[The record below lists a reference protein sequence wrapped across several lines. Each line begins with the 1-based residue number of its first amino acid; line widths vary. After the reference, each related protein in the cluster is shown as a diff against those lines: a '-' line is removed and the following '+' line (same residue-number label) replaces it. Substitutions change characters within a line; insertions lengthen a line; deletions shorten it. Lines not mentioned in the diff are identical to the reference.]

1 MHISKLTIRNFR
13 NFKSAVFTFTQ
24 GVNTLIGEN
33 GSGKTNAFY
42 AIRLLIDANLPRN
55 VKINESDFNRNVG
68 NWRGHWIIIHLD
80 FANIDDNE
88 GTQMLAHNIERMD
101 GTSTGAYTMYFRPN
115 RRIRQQLFE
124 LTQDFASQDQL
135 QSLLGDVTLSDY
147 EMIFTC
153 KGTADFS
160 NEDTYRTYVGDF
172 ENVEFPDPQEE
183 AWDVLGMPS
192 QKFSIYNEVTCTY
205 IKALRDAEYELRNIR
220 SNPLLNLVRDLGSKI
235 DGTPIIKQVNQLNT
249 SISKLDQ
256 IQLLKERVKNT
267 VHRTIG
273 ATYAPTIDI
282 RSQLP
287 ENLDKLLQTLTLWVG
302 DTDDLGYQGQ
312 ISELSLGGANL
323 LYISLK
329 LLEYELKQSTSKAAH
344 FLLIEE
350 PEAHIHT
357 HIQKTLF
364 EKYGYQNTQVII
376 STHSTHISASN
387 RISAVNILAK
397 RQQEAVV
404 FHPCNDLDDDVCRKI
419 ERYLDA
425 VRSTLLFAKSIIL
438 VEGDAEL
445 ILIPILFKKVFNIS
459 LDEVGV
465 SLINMSSTVFKHIA
479 LLFDDKRM
487 QRKCAIITDLDTS
500 IITITSS
507 TDKEDKFIKK
517 CIDSQEAG
525 ILRKSDLDSSFADNK
540 WVQPFYATYTFEVDY
555 IMAGNAASVV
565 QTLPSI
571 YEIQSYIVDSTAKLE
586 LGTTEESGR
595 EVLRLANKEGKG
607 WFALLLSENI
617 NYSTII
623 PEYILKAIAFTCEHF
638 TDAHFEV
645 IADYRIDQ
653 GIKNEDDPN
662 NLIFEDLKI
671 KKEQMLLSSTESG
684 SQSIFQE
691 FAELYKEWLPA
702 DPLTKLLDF
711 MGR

>member
-1 MHISKLTIRNFR
+1 MHISKLIIRNFR
-13 NFKSAVFTFTQ
+13 NFKNAVFTFTH

-42 AIRLLIDANLPRN
+42 AIRLLIDANLPRA

-68 NWRGHWIIIHLD
+68 NWRGHWIIIQLD
-80 FANIDDNE
+80 FADIDDNE

-115 RRIRQQLFE
+115 RQIRQQLFE
-124 LTQDFASQDQL
+124 LTQDFASKDEL
-135 QSLLGDVTLSDY
+135 QSLLDDVTLSDY

-160 NEDTYRTYVGDF
+160 DDAIYNTYVGDF
-172 ENVEFPDPQEE
+172 ENVDFPNPEEE
-183 AWDVLGMPS
+183 AWDALGIPS

-205 IKALRDAEYELRNIR
+205 IKALRDAEYELRNLK

-235 DGTPIIKQVNQLNT
+235 DGTSIIKQVNQLNT
-249 SISKLDQ
+249 SISELDQ
-256 IQLLKERVKNT
+256 IQILKERVKNT
-267 VHRTIG
+267 VHKTIG
-273 ATYAPTIDI
+273 TTYAPTIDI

-329 LLEYELKQSTSKAAH
+329 LLEYEIKQSTSKAAH

-404 FHPCNDLDDDVCRKI
+404 FQACNGLNDDVCKRI

-425 VRSTLLFAKSIIL
+425 VRSTLLFAKSVIL

-445 ILIPILFKKVFNIS
+445 ILIPILFKKIFNIS

-465 SLINMSSTVFKHIA
+465 SLINMSSTVFKHVA
-479 LLFDDKRM
+479 LLFDDKRI

-500 IITITSS
+500 IIPITSS
-507 TDKEDKFIKK
+507 IDSKDKFIKK
-517 CIDSQEAG
+517 CIDSQKSG
-525 ILRKSDLDSSFADNK
+525 LLRKTELDTSFVNSK
-540 WVQPFYATYTFEVDY
+540 WVQPFYATYTFEVDF
-555 IMAGNAASVV
+555 IMAGNVAGVV

-571 YEIQSYIVDSTAKLE
+571 YEIKSYIDDSTEKLKK
-586 LGTTEESGR
+586 GSTEESGR
-595 EVLRLANKEGKG
+595 EILRLANKEGKG

-617 NYSTII
+617 KYNTVI
-623 PEYILKAIAFTCEHF
+623 PDYILEAIAFTCEHF
-638 TDAHFEV
+638 TDTHFEV
-645 IADYRIDQ
+645 IADYRIAQ
-653 GIKNEDDPN
+653 GIKNEDDPDN
-662 NLIFEDLKI
+662 DIFKELKL
-671 KKEQMLLSSTESG
+671 KKEQLLLSSSDSG

-691 FAELYKEWLPA
+691 FSELYREWLPK
-702 DPLTKLLDF
+702 DPLTKLLCY